1 MDRKLL
7 TLNIFYAIADVI
19 IGLAGIV
26 VFGAGAWF
34 FGKWWLLIFTLLP
47 LILYNNHTLVI
58 NEDIQLQ
65 DEAQKGGEPNAKE
78 S

>member
-19 IGLAGIV
+19 VGLAGIA

-34 FGKWWLLIFTLLP
+34 FEKWWLLIFTLLP

>member
-19 IGLAGIV
+19 IGLAGIA

-34 FGKWWLLIFTLLP
+34 CGKWWLLIFTLLP
-47 LILYNNHTLVI
+47 LVLYNNHTLVI

-65 DEAQKGGEPNAKE
+65 DEEQKGGEPNAKE

>member
-19 IGLAGIV
+19 IGLAGIA

-34 FGKWWLLIFTLLP
+34 LEKWWLLIFTLLP

>member
-19 IGLAGIV
+19 IGLAGIA

-34 FGKWWLLIFTLLP
+34 FSKWWLLIFTLLP

>member
-19 IGLAGIV
+19 IGLAGIA

-34 FGKWWLLIFTLLP
+34 FWKWWLLIFTLLP

>member
-1 MDRKLL
+1 MARYIGKRLL
-7 TLNIFYAIADVI
+7 WMIPI
-19 IGLAGIV
+19 IVGIV
-26 VFGAGAWF
+26 V
-34 FGKWWLLIFTLLP
+34 LIFTLLP
-47 LILYNNHTLVI
+47 LILYNNNTLVI

>member
-19 IGLAGIV
+19 IGLAGIA

-65 DEAQKGGEPNAKE
+65 DEAQKGGEPNAKG

>member
-19 IGLAGIV
+19 IGLAGIS

>member
-19 IGLAGIV
+19 IGLAGIA
-26 VFGAGAWF
+26 VFGGGAWF

>member
-19 IGLAGIV
+19 IGLAGIA
-26 VFGAGAWF
+26 VFGEGAWF
-34 FGKWWLLIFTLLP
+34 FGKWWLRIFTLLP